1 MGDSDAQSPPVATT
15 AGAPRVHDR
24 AAQVIAA
31 AGGRVPDARGGAV
44 LAVAGGDDPGGPPT
58 VERVARGCGGGR
70 RVLLEGRTVVRSDGV
85 RPTHLLVWASGPD
98 GGEVL
103 VLVERGDRGVSPWP
117 AEGTTAG
124 EIGFEAVRLDADRVV
139 SGTLA

>member
-1 MGDSDAQSPPVATT
+1 MADSDAQSPPVATT

-24 AAQVIAA
+24 AAQVIVA

-44 LAVAGGDDPGGPPT
+44 LAVAGGDDQGGPPT
-58 VERVARGCGGGR
+58 VERVAGGCGRGR
-70 RVLLEGRTVVRSDGV
+70 RVLLEGRAVVRSDGV

-103 VLVERGDRGVSPWP
+103 VLVERGDRRVSPWP

-139 SGTLA
+139 SGTLS

>member
-1 MGDSDAQSPPVATT
+1 MADSDAQSPPVATT

-24 AAQVIAA
+24 AAQVIVA

-44 LAVAGGDDPGGPPT
+44 LAVAGGDDQGGPPT
-58 VERVARGCGGGR
+58 VERVAGGCGGGR
-70 RVLLEGRTVVRSDGV
+70 RVLLEGRAVVRSDGV

-103 VLVERGDRGVSPWP
+103 VLVERGDRRVSPWP

>member
-1 MGDSDAQSPPVATT
+1 MADSDAQSPPVATT

-44 LAVAGGDDPGGPPT
+44 LAVAGGDDQGGPPT
-58 VERVARGCGGGR
+58 VERVAGGCGGGR
-70 RVLLEGRTVVRSDGV
+70 RVLLEGRAVVRSDGV

-103 VLVERGDRGVSPWP
+103 VLVERGDRRVSPWP

-139 SGTLA
+139 SGTLS

>member
-1 MGDSDAQSPPVATT
+1 MADSDAQSPPVATT

-58 VERVARGCGGGR
+58 VERVAGGCGGGR

-103 VLVERGDRGVSPWP
+103 VLVERGHRGVSPWP

>member
-1 MGDSDAQSPPVATT
+1 MLWRGSLLLLGRASL
-15 AGAPRVHDR
+15 AGRR
-24 AAQVIAA
+24 
-31 AGGRVPDARGGAV
+31 V
-44 LAVAGGDDPGGPPT
+44 LAEAGRCPPAP
-58 VERVARGCGGGR
+58 VLARGGR
-70 RVLLEGRTVVRSDGV
+70 RVLLEGRAVVRSDGV